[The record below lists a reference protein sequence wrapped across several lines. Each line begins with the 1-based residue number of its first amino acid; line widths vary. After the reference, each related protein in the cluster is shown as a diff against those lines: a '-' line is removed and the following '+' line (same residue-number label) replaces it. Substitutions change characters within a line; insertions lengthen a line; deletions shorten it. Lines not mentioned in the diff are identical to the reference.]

1 MFIRPK
7 NIIKCQIS
15 GNKNLLSILNLGYL
29 PPVNQLKKIGFDENS
44 ETKYLT
50 ELLFCKKSFLVQLK
64 TILDKKIIFPRNYPY
79 TSSTTKILRDNF
91 TNLYN
96 EIRNNFNFR
105 KNDLVVDIG
114 SNDGNL
120 LDKFKNYFQVLGV
133 TPESIG
139 KLAIKKG
146 IPTLIRYF
154 DSKAVNLILKKKGKA
169 SIITATNV
177 FAHIDK
183 VHSVVKQ
190 IKRLM
195 EKDSIFV
202 TESHYV
208 LPLIKELQYDTIY
221 HEHLRYYSLKSLNYL
236 FKINNL
242 EIFDAKKIPTH
253 GGSIRVYC
261 GFKGKYPIKPI
272 VSKIIK
278 EEENFL
284 NMKNLKNFN
293 KKVFLSKI
301 KLFSLLSR
309 VFKKDIKIAGISA
322 PSRAST
328 LINFIG
334 LNREIIDCIFEI
346 KGSKKIGHYLPG
358 TRIPI
363 LEEKIQDLKKYKY
376 LIIFSWHIYNEI
388 ITNLKKKGF
397 KGKFIIPLPSPKII

>member
-64 TILDKKIIFPRNYPY
+64 TILDKKIIFPKNYPY
-79 TSSTTKILRDNF
+79 TSSTTRILRDNF
-91 TNLYN
+91 TNLYS

-221 HEHLRYYSLKSLNYL
+221 HEHLRYYSLKSLNY
-236 FKINNL
+236 F
-242 EIFDAKKIPTH
+242 
-253 GGSIRVYC
+253 
-261 GFKGKYPIKPI
+261 
-272 VSKIIK
+272 SK
-278 EEENFL
+278 E
-284 NMKNLKNFN
+284 
-293 KKVFLSKI
+293 LS
-301 KLFSLLSR
+301 L
-309 VFKKDIKIAGISA
+309 
-322 PSRAST
+322 
-328 LINFIG
+328 
-334 LNREIIDCIFEI
+334 
-346 KGSKKIGHYLPG
+346 
-358 TRIPI
+358 
-363 LEEKIQDLKKYKY
+363 YKQY
-376 LIIFSWHIYNEI
+376 Y
-388 ITNLKKKGF
+388 
-397 KGKFIIPLPSPKII
+397 